1 MLQSISLNQ
10 QLTLGRQN
18 LNQNAQFMNVCLV
31 EFFRNNRT
39 RTQQLPQFWR
49 NAATLIPCIAFGVSL
64 SFPLPQRYLKSATF
78 RNVSFMLPFIRNAGT
93 HMLYGFLHFVA
104 PLRQFPRWIGCMLK
118 KIKVKPLNAPNTHNP
133 IHAALEAAIQGT
145 HAE

>member
-1 MLQSISLNQ
+1 MSAYWNFSEITAHVRSS
-10 QLTLGRQN
+10 THIFYRH
-18 LNQNAQFMNVCLV
+18 
-31 EFFRNNRT
+31 
-39 RTQQLPQFWR
+39 
-49 NAATLIPCIAFGVSL
+49 AATSMPGIASRVSL
-64 SFPLPQRYLKSATF
+64 SFSLPQRYLKSATF

-93 HMLYGFLHFVA
+93 HMLYDFLQFVA

-118 KIKVKPLNAPNTHNP
+118 KIKVKPLNAPITHNP